1 MPVVNFK
8 FLSHYTSFEVL
19 QKIVES
25 GKMWATDLRYM
36 NDAAEFRY
44 AIELIESI
52 LDDYPDIKPHTEK
65 VIDIFFDKGESVGND
80 HSIYSISF
88 SEKKDLLSQWR
99 AYCPESG
106 GVSIAF
112 EKTDLEALGS
122 VGGYRLI
129 KCIYD
134 VNKQEEILIG
144 VLKKARQILDKGG
157 AETDVQREI
166 FDGILEFAP
175 KMKHPSFAEE
185 REWRL
190 VTAPIGYY
198 EDCVQYRIRKS
209 TFIPYVPLCIIL
221 ENRLGFDHVTIGPN
235 QSPEL
240 AWFST
245 RRLLEG
251 QIRQKRLQP
260 KEFLP
265 FPVRESDTPFRAL

>member
-44 AIELIESI
+44 AIELLESM
-52 LDDYPDIKPHTEK
+52 LDDYPAIKPHTEK

-88 SEKKDLLSQWR
+88 SEDKDLLSQWR

-122 VGGYRLI
+122 AGGCQLI

-144 VLKKARQILDKGG
+144 VLEKARQTLDKGG

-209 TFIPYVPLCIIL
+209 TFIPYVPLCIMI

-245 RRLLEG
+245 HRLLEA
-251 QIRQKRLQP
+251 QRRQKRLQP
-260 KEFLP
+260 KEFFP
-265 FPVRESDTPFRAL
+265 IPVRESDTPFRAL

>member
-1 MPVVNFK
+1 MPVVNPE

-19 QKIVES
+19 QKIVE
-25 GKMWATDLRYM
+25 GGTMWATDLRYM

-44 AIELIESI
+44 AIELIESM
-52 LDDYPDIKPHTEK
+52 LNDYPAIKPHTEK
-65 VIDIFFDKGESVGND
+65 VIDIFFDKGESVSND

-88 SEKKDLLSQWR
+88 SENEDLLSQWR

-122 VGGYRLI
+122 AGGCQLI

-134 VNKQEEILIG
+134 ENKQEEILIG
-144 VLKKARQILDKGG
+144 VLEKAKQTLDHGG
-157 AETDVQREI
+157 TKTAVQKEI
-166 FDGILEFAP
+166 FNLILEFAP
-175 KMKHPSFAEE
+175 KMKHQSFAEE

-190 VTAPIGYY
+190 VTAPIGFY

-209 TFIPYVPLCIIL
+209 TFIPYVPLCIML

-260 KEFLP
+260 KEFWS
-265 FPVRESDTPFRAL
+265 FPVRESDTPFRAM